1 VSHNLYL
8 LNGANKIG
16 CRMQNFNGNVQLE
29 FLRYEKFILKRELNS
44 ISKEKYFP
52 MNENAEN

>member
-1 VSHNLYL
+1 
-8 LNGANKIG
+8 
-16 CRMQNFNGNVQLE
+16 MQNFNGNVQLE

-44 ISKEKYFP
+44 ISKEKYFL